1 MEPIKTE
8 VNVGKYKFII
18 TDNTLSAREEIY
30 CRNFK
35 IGGNHSDCV
44 NVSISYKN
52 NEPISASMPHI
63 IYDPECSMDTPLDR
77 GGGSVIMIKT
87 LLQHIHAEL
96 PSITEMLFEDK
107 SNIECASEIQKNAAI
122 ARKRGTN
129 IYPIPLYYFSI
140 AFNGKTWYEKHFN
153 ARQKN
158 ESKHTAYKTKIA
170 SLLYSEEIKKSTEF
184 IEFLRIAQPP
194 VEIIE
199 ELEAYYNK
207 SATFSDFFTQLRT
220 LRAQPASPRSFINIP
235 EGGIMNLQRCT
246 SIPHIDRC
254 RLVRDWISTFMEHH
268 LHDLFSNKDWVIDIP
283 FLIKGGKRNTKK
295 YYCPKGRIRHTK
307 TYKDFG
313 VDVNDI

>member
-8 VNVGKYKFII
+8 VHSGKYKFII
-18 TDNTLSAREEIY
+18 TDNTLSTREEIY
-30 CRNFK
+30 CRKFT
-35 IGGNHSDCV
+35 IGYNHSDCV

-52 NEPISASMPHI
+52 NEPVSASMFHT
-63 IYDPECSMDTPLDR
+63 IYTCDCPI
-77 GGGSVIMIKT
+77 IMIKT
-87 LLQHIHAEL
+87 LLQHIHSEL
-96 PSITEMLFEDK
+96 PLITEVIFEDK
-107 SNIECASEIQKNAAI
+107 SNMEYISE
-122 ARKRGTN
+122 
-129 IYPIPLYYFSI
+129 LYYFSI

-170 SLLYSEEIKKSTEF
+170 RLLYSEEIKKSTEF
-184 IEFLRIAQPP
+184 IEFLRISKPP

-199 ELEAYYNK
+199 KLETYYNK

-220 LRAQPASPRSFINIP
+220 LRAQPASPRSLINIP
-235 EGGIMNLQRCT
+235 EEGIMNLQRCT

-268 LHDLFSNKDWVIDIP
+268 LRDVFSNTDWAIDIP

-307 TYKDFG
+307 TCKDFG

>member
-96 PSITEMLFEDK
+96 PSITEVLFEDK
-107 SNIECASEIQKNAAI
+107 SNIECASEIQKNAAK

-207 SATFSDFFTQLRT
+207 SATFSDFFT
-220 LRAQPASPRSFINIP
+220 
-235 EGGIMNLQRCT
+235 

-268 LHDLFSNKDWVIDIP
+268 LRDLFSNKDWVIDIP

-295 YYCPKGRIRHTK
+295 YYCPKGIRHTK

>member
-1 MEPIKTE
+1 MEPIKRE
-8 VNVGKYKFII
+8 VYSGKYKFII

-87 LLQHIHAEL
+87 LLQHIHAVL
-96 PSITEMLFEDK
+96 PSITEVLFEDK
-107 SNIECASEIQKNAAI
+107 SNIECASEIQKNAAK

-140 AFNGKTWYEKHFN
+140 AFNGETWYEKHFN

-170 SLLYSEEIKKSTEF
+170 SLLYSEEMKKSTEF

-199 ELEAYYNK
+199 ELETYYNK
-207 SATFSDFFTQLRT
+207 SATFSDFFK
-220 LRAQPASPRSFINIP
+220 
-235 EGGIMNLQRCT
+235 

-268 LHDLFSNKDWVIDIP
+268 LRDVFSNKDWVIDIP
-283 FLIKGGKRNTKK
+283 LLLKGGKRNTKK
-295 YYCPKGRIRHTK
+295 YYCPKGRIRHTN
-307 TYKDFG
+307 TYKNFG
-313 VDVNDI
+313 VDANDV